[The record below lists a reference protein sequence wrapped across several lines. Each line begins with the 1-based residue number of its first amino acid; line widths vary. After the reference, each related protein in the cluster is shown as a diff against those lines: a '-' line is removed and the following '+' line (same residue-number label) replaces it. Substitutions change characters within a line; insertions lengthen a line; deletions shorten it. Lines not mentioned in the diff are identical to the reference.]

1 MRVGEGSGM
10 RTGVNMDLESEAPC
24 RGPPPCTSKGYL
36 VESLLEDD
44 PSPLDSTDR
53 TVLGSA
59 SDLKVRIYL
68 IYI

>member
-1 MRVGEGSGM
+1 MRA
-10 RTGVNMDLESEAPC
+10 GVNTDLESEAPC
-24 RGPPPCTSKGYL
+24 GSPPSCTSKGYF

-59 SDLKVRIYL
+59 SDLKLRIYL
-68 IYI
+68 IYV

>member
-1 MRVGEGSGM
+1 MRVGGGGGM
-10 RTGVNMDLESEAPC
+10 RAGVNMDLESKALC
-24 RGPPPCTSKGYL
+24 RDPPSCTSKGHL

-59 SDLKVRIYL
+59 SDLKLRIYL